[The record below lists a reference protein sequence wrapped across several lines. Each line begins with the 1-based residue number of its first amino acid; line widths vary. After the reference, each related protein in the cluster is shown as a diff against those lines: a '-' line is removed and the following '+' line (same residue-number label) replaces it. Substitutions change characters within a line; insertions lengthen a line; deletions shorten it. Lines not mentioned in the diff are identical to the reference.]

1 MISKEIRQENSI
13 PVQSRTSLV
22 SLANLEVYW
31 EREGRPVRTLSQ
43 LVSWSVD
50 LLVEILKSNNI
61 LPDAFDSVTEA
72 NKHLQMK
79 RLYQPSLHKRSL
91 KKIGNAITFEN
102 LRGEGINP
110 KDYAPRQ
117 YNVVHNRQ
125 SVEPLEMGVVNDYNP
140 PRVSISKEE
149 IERTKRAIEEHR
161 NRGTRS
167 VKTMSMEEVR
177 EETLR
182 IAEKAGVFNSSLKN
196 SMNDCQVNQE
206 QEAQGGSGMP
216 RSIDN
221 KEAQG
226 NTGIPNTFNSINKT
240 NKQEVQSASGITSV
254 EGEGGKTSTVKEG
267 MTDEELREKMERD
280 DEKLREEERANEEFL
295 KSLKQQS

>member
-182 IAEKAGVFNSSLKN
+182 IAEKAGVFESSLKK
-196 SMNDCQVNQE
+196 SMDKSEGNDCQVDQE
-206 QEAQGGSGMP
+206 QVAQGGTGICSASICSISTGMP
-216 RSIDN
+216 SILKN
-221 KEAQG
+221 
-226 NTGIPNTFNSINKT
+226 I
-240 NKQEVQSASGITSV
+240 
-254 EGEGGKTSTVKEG
+254 KTSTVKEG

-280 DEKLREEERANEEFL
+280 SEKLREEERANEEFL
-295 KSLKQQS
+295 KTLKQQS